1 VAEYAAVDI
10 LYLDS
15 NLIVLDKPAGLPVLP
30 EGWDRDAS
38 SVVGLLGQDH
48 GRVWMVHRLDK
59 LTSGVMVVARNPEV
73 HRHLNAQ
80 FEAHEVVK
88 IYHAVA
94 LGAPRWK
101 LKQAKHPLRANVGHR
116 HRTVLDASEGKPSRT
131 DFRVLKTAPGHTLL
145 EARPHTGRTHQI
157 RAHAYLLGHPLI
169 GDPLY
174 GPGPSQL
181 IARPA
186 LHAFS
191 IELKVPPL
199 EWNAAA
205 LPIGVDDD
213 RWEVRT
219 FSAGYPDD
227 LQGLID
233 SVFAPGRE

>member
-1 VAEYAAVDI
+1 MAEYAAVDI

-30 EGWDRDAS
+30 EGWDHGAP
-38 SVVGLLGQDH
+38 SVVGLLGQEH

-88 IYHAVA
+88 IYHAVT
-94 LGAPRWK
+94 LGAPRWN
-101 LKQAKHPLRANVGHR
+101 LKQARHPLRANVGHR
-116 HRTVLDASEGKPSRT
+116 HRTILDASKGKASRT
-131 DFRVLKTAPGHTLL
+131 DFRVLKTAPEHALL
-145 EARPHTGRTHQI
+145 EARPQTGRTHQI
-157 RAHAYLLGHPLI
+157 RAHAYLLGHPLV

-174 GPGPSQL
+174 GPGASQL

-186 LHAFS
+186 LHALS
-191 IELKVPPL
+191 IRLKVPPDA
-199 EWNAAA
+199 WNAAA
-205 LPIGVDDD
+205 PPVDADDD

-219 FSAGYPDD
+219 FSAPYPADI
-227 LQGLID
+227 QGLID
-233 SVFAPGRE
+233 SLFA